1 MLVAKGTDRLEGDI
15 GSVSGQHRHNSS
27 TVGTSRREV
36 GDSEARWALSFRG
49 EEVEEAELESSVSI
63 SHPRGRESARLA
75 EELRLKEGQGTEE
88 PGSVRR
94 KFTEC
99 LKAADGTGLIVVEEE
114 SGASNQ
120 SESNW
125 PYVVDPPGE
134 REAARSPT
142 REPETQEALGTPT
155 REAETP
161 TQEAGTPTRE
171 AKTPTQEVET
181 PTQKVETPTQEVE
194 TPTQEVETPTR
205 EADTPTHEAKTP
217 TQEVETPTQEVETPT
232 QEVETPTQEVETP
245 TQEVETPTREVE
257 TPTQEV
263 ETSTQEVETPTQEA
277 DTPTREDKTPTR
289 EVETPTQEVETPTQ
303 EAGTP
308 TREADTPTREAKTPT
323 QKVETPTREASLT
336 RIRAEGP
343 AGRRQVGEQGVR
355 LHTARM
361 QPTELGLKVEPA
373 ELARKLL
380 QRRGFLQHLSV
391 AFDDTE
397 YEPYGLPDVV
407 QKGFGDIPAGPS
419 CPHVLRRALLS
430 SLSVPEERPASLP
443 TSQNL
448 ANGKVEQ

>member
-1 MLVAKGTDRLEGDI
+1 MEPPELSKQLRRGSREEVFHYMLVAKGTDRLEGDI

-88 PGSVRR
+88 PGSVRQQ
-94 KFTEC
+94 
-99 LKAADGTGLIVVEEE
+99 LAI
-114 SGASNQ
+114 
-120 SESNW
+120 
-125 PYVVDPPGE
+125 
-134 REAARSPT
+134 RSRSPWRAGGGPVPT

-161 TQEAGTPTRE
+161 TREAKTPTRE

-194 TPTQEVETPTR
+194 TPTR
-205 EADTPTHEAKTP
+205 EAK
-217 TQEVETPTQEVETPT
+217 
-232 QEVETPTQEVETP
+232 
-245 TQEVETPTREVE
+245 
-257 TPTQEV
+257 
-263 ETSTQEVETPTQEA
+263 
-277 DTPTREDKTPTR
+277 
-289 EVETPTQEVETPTQ
+289 
-303 EAGTP
+303 TP